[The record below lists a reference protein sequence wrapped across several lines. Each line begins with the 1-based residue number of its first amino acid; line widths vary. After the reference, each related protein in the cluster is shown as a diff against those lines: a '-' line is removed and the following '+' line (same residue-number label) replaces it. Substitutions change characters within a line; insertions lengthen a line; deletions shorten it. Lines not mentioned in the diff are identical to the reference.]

1 MQKFLN
7 SSGRMVIF
15 DEQEHTINAVS
26 YTNDRI
32 VKSDIICN
40 EVTEWVIETLIR
52 SWSLTKY
59 EPVYQRASVMA

>member
-7 SSGRMVIF
+7 SSGRMVLF

-32 VKSDIICN
+32 VKSDIICD
-40 EVTEWVIETLIR
+40 EVTE
-52 SWSLTKY
+52 
-59 EPVYQRASVMA
+59 